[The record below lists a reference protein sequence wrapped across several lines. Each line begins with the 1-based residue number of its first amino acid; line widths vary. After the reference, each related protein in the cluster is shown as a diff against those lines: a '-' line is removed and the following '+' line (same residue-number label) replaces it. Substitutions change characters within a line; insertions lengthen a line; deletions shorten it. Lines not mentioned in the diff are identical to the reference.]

1 MEYTIGTKVFGD
13 WEIVR
18 EIGEGS
24 YGKVFELHKSN
35 FGVKANAALKLIR
48 IPKSVSEIKEALSE
62 GMDERTVTTYF
73 EGIVQQFVKEIAIM
87 TELKSHANIVSCEDY
102 VVKEHEGTIGWDI
115 LIRMELLT
123 PMQDYLTKN
132 AMTEETVRK
141 LAIDMCEALVFI
153 QKKGLIHRDIKPGNI
168 FIDSMGRF
176 KLGDFGV
183 ARTAE
188 KTMGGMSKQGT
199 ENYMAPEVYYVRP
212 YGASVDIYSL
222 GIVLYRLMNNNRLP
236 FYPPAPAPIRLSD
249 REGALKKRME
259 GEQLPPPCN
268 GSEAFVSIILKACEA
283 DPRKRYRT
291 AGEMLAALT
300 TLTGEKTA
308 ETPAG
313 SDVPELQEGED
324 MEPPVEEFDSD
335 DDGTVNPFGDLKG
348 FGKESIGADAVEDE
362 DTEDDEDE
370 TINPFGNIPE
380 RGGRRKDPIEAEP
393 INLDITKIL
402 KFTLDKDPRGKTI
415 DVAADGKKVRVSVP
429 ASLESGQTMRL
440 NGLGKTNLATGEK
453 GNLLL
458 TIEIDDTIKSSRGK
472 KERDSRGKEITE
484 EPKETLREAITRYC
498 REHLTDMWA
507 NSTDLTAAVSSLTDI
522 FGASFGSSKASA
534 LGKHMTKWKAYTA
547 PEIPLQIYSNAIFN
561 IGENEVKKNEII
573 GILDCTPDTRIPC
586 GGGIIVTEDRM
597 IIQLGEAAVSTNT
610 RPKAVIYF
618 NQFKDAEEVE
628 VKKFMVK
635 TKAFR
640 WTDKNG
646 KQYTYESSM
655 SHYVSYTRI
664 TRVLR
669 DLAAIYKEHTK

>member
-35 FGVKANAALKLIR
+35 FGVTAKAALKLIR

-62 GMDERTVTTYF
+62 GMDERSVTTYF

-123 PMQDYLTKN
+123 PMQDHQN
-132 AMTEETVRK
+132 NMTEETVRK
-141 LAIDMCEALVFI
+141 LAVDMCEALVFC

-168 FIDSMGRF
+168 FVDSIGRF

-188 KTMGGMSKQGT
+188 KTMGGLSKQGT

-212 YGASVDIYSL
+212 YGANVDIYSL
-222 GIVLYRLMNNNRLP
+222 GIVLYKLMNGNRLP

-249 REGALKKRME
+249 RENALKRRME

-268 GSEAFVSIILKACEA
+268 GSEEFVSIILKACEA
-283 DPRKRYRT
+283 DPKKRYRT

-300 TLTGEKTA
+300 GEKPA

-313 SDVPELQEGED
+313 SGVPELQEGED
-324 MEPPVEEFDSD
+324 TEPPVPAGITMDADGNMYVWGKKIEPHGEEFESQDD
-335 DDGTVNPFGDLKG
+335 DDGTVNPFRKIPNR
-348 FGKESIGADAVEDE
+348 GKEKGLEKAPV
-362 DTEDDEDE
+362 
-370 TINPFGNIPE
+370 
-380 RGGRRKDPIEAEP
+380 
-393 INLDITKIL
+393 NLDITKTM
-402 KFTLDKDPRGKTI
+402 KFTLENDPRGKTTEI
-415 DVAADGKKVRVSVP
+415 NVDGKKVRVTIP
-429 ASLESGQTMRL
+429 AAMQSGQTMRL
-440 NGLGKTNLATGEK
+440 NGLGKTDVATGEK

-458 TIEIDDTIKSSRGK
+458 TIEMDDTVKSNRGK
-472 KERDSRGKEITE
+472 KMREPKEEEIPK
-484 EPKETLREAITRYC
+484 EPKETLREAITQYC
-498 REHLTDMWA
+498 KEHLTEMWA
-507 NSTDLTAAVSSLTDI
+507 NSTELASYYSVMKLFSSS
-522 FGASFGSSKASA
+522 ASG
-534 LGKHMTKWKAYTA
+534 HMSKWKAYTA

-586 GGGIIVTEDRM
+586 GAGIIVTEDRM
-597 IIQLGEAAVSTNT
+597 IVQLGEAAAVTNT

-618 NQFKDAEEVE
+618 SQFKDAEEVE
-628 VKKFMVK
+628 VKKFMAK

-640 WTDKNG
+640 WADKDG

-664 TRVLR
+664 AAVLR